1 MEPTRKWRYH
11 PQTPIFIKINLSN
24 VFIRV
29 KFAVPKAELPCFSK
43 FNTLFAS
50 LSSMS
55 HARNHTLPLLVEAG
69 FEFFC
74 DYGANK
80 ILRKRK

>member
-1 MEPTRKWRYH
+1 
-11 PQTPIFIKINLSN
+11 
-24 VFIRV
+24 
-29 KFAVPKAELPCFSK
+29 
-43 FNTLFAS
+43 
-50 LSSMS
+50 MS
-55 HARNHTLPLLVEAG
+55 HARNHTLPILVEAG